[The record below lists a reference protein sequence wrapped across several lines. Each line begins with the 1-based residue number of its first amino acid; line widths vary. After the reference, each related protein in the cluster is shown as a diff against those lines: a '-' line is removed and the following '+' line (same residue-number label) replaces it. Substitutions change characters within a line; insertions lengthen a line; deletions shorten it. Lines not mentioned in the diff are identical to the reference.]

1 MRSCIAIGWFF
12 SLQLLGERPLRVKW
26 GDSQGWWTG
35 ETRAFPTTLQVMIK
49 LFKRMWSY
57 LTARGN
63 AAFNEAADPKVQ
75 LEQAIQEAQEQ
86 HRRLK
91 EQAANVIANQKQTE
105 IRLNRTM
112 EEYEKVSKNARQAIL
127 MADDASK
134 RGDEA
139 KLTEYTNAAEA
150 FANRMIALETE
161 VEDLKSLHLQ
171 ASQAADQAK
180 SAVNQNSNALQKKLG
195 ERQKL
200 LSQLDQAKMQEQLNK
215 AMSSLSETV
224 GDEVPSFD
232 EVRDKVEARYAKA
245 KGASELNASSVEG
258 RMLEV
263 EQAAMNVEAQS
274 RLNELRAQLG
284 IDTGSTA
291 AEAVTETVAAEGE
304 VAEG

>member
-1 MRSCIAIGWFF
+1 
-12 SLQLLGERPLRVKW
+12 
-26 GDSQGWWTG
+26 
-35 ETRAFPTTLQVMIK
+35 MIK
-49 LFKRMWSY
+49 LFKRWWRY

-112 EEYEKVSKNARQAIL
+112 EEYEKISKNARQAVL

-134 RGDEA
+134 RGDQT
-139 KLTEYTNAAEA
+139 KLSEYTSAAEA

-200 LSQLDQAKMQEQLNK
+200 MSQLDQAKMQEQLNK

-232 EVRDKVEARYAKA
+232 EVREKVEARYAKA
-245 KGASELNASSVEG
+245 KGASELNAASIEG
-258 RMLEV
+258 RMVEV
-263 EQAAMNVEAQS
+263 EQAALNVEAQG

-284 IDTGSTA
+284 IETGG
-291 AEAVTETVAAEGE
+291 AEAVTETATAKPEGQTAEG
-304 VAEG
+304 

>member
-1 MRSCIAIGWFF
+1 
-12 SLQLLGERPLRVKW
+12 
-26 GDSQGWWTG
+26 
-35 ETRAFPTTLQVMIK
+35 MIK

-112 EEYEKVSKNARQAIL
+112 EEYEKVSKNTRQAIL

-134 RGDEA
+134 RGDKA

-215 AMSSLSETV
+215 AMTSLSETV

-245 KGASELNASSVEG
+245 KGASELSSSSVEG

-284 IDTGSTA
+284 IETGSTA
-291 AEAVTETVAAEGE
+291 PEAVTETATAEGE

>member
-1 MRSCIAIGWFF
+1 
-12 SLQLLGERPLRVKW
+12 
-26 GDSQGWWTG
+26 
-35 ETRAFPTTLQVMIK
+35 MIK
-49 LFKRMWSY
+49 LFKRMWRY

-112 EEYEKVSKNARQAIL
+112 EEYEKVSKNARQAVL

-134 RGDEA
+134 RGDQA
-139 KLTEYTNAAEA
+139 KLSEYTSAAEA

-180 SAVNQNSNALQKKLG
+180 SAVNQNSSALQKKLG

-200 LSQLDQAKMQEQLNK
+200 MSQLDQAKMQEQLNK

-232 EVRDKVEARYAKA
+232 EVREKVEARYAKA
-245 KGASELNASSVEG
+245 KGASELNAASIEG
-258 RMLEV
+258 RMVEV
-263 EQAAMNVEAQS
+263 EQAALNVEAQS

-284 IDTGSTA
+284 IEAVGP
-291 AEAVTETVAAEGE
+291 EAVTRTATAPVEGETAEG
-304 VAEG
+304 